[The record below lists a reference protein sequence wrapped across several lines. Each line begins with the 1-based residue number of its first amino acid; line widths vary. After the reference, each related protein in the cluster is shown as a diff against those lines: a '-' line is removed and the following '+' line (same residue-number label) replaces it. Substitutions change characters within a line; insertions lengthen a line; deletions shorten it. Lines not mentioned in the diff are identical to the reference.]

1 MKRLITFTAICLL
14 IALSIFIGNHHQL
27 RSAQAQS
34 FDLCLEDDGD
44 KGTAIRINSSTADYI
59 FCAGGKSF
67 SGRGSVVKSGDVIVL
82 QHLAADRRL
91 SVRIDTAAKT
101 ASASFESPAGKTIGT
116 IKDGNT
122 ADSKCLCK

>member
-1 MKRLITFTAICLL
+1 MKRLITCSAICLL
-14 IALSIFIGNHHQL
+14 VALAIFISHHHGL
-27 RSAQAQS
+27 RTVQAQG
-34 FDLCLEDDGD
+34 FDLCLEDDSD
-44 KGTAIRINSSTADYI
+44 KGAAIRINSTTADYL

-67 SGRGSVVKSGDVIVL
+67 SGRGSLVKSGGLIVL

-101 ASASFESPAGKTIGT
+101 GTASFQSPVGKTIGT
-116 IKDGNT
+116 ISDGNT